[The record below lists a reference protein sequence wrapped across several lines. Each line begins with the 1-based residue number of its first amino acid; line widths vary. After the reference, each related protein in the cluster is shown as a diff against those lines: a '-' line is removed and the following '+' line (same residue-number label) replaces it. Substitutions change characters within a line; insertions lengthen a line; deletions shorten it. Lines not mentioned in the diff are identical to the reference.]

1 MEDVFVRKKINS
13 DNSFKNDLKTC
24 KTNFSRQL
32 RQRPKRHIC
41 IILQAKTTSYEASI
55 RNEVKAPSKFCF
67 ILRFQVTHWT
77 GTRCSAIF
85 VIKHLNI
92 FWKAKSRDIKD
103 NEKKKLVGFCTY
115 LLASSK
121 RLWISIIDWVH
132 DFTFLR
138 KKTEKKKRLP
148 IRKYYAIKE
157 SMMFRV
163 DF

>member
-1 MEDVFVRKKINS
+1 MKK
-13 DNSFKNDLKTC
+13 
-24 KTNFSRQL
+24 
-32 RQRPKRHIC
+32 
-41 IILQAKTTSYEASI
+41 
-55 RNEVKAPSKFCF
+55 
-67 ILRFQVTHWT
+67 
-77 GTRCSAIF
+77 
-85 VIKHLNI
+85 
-92 FWKAKSRDIKD
+92 
-103 NEKKKLVGFCTY
+103 KKKLVGFCTY

-121 RLWISIIDWVH
+121 RLWISIIDLAH

>member
-1 MEDVFVRKKINS
+1 MFLFGKKINS
-13 DNSFKNDLKTC
+13 DNSFKNDLKSC

-32 RQRPKRHIC
+32 IMET
-41 IILQAKTTSYEASI
+41 QATYMYHTPTQTTSYEASI

-121 RLWISIIDWVH
+121 RLWISIIDWAH